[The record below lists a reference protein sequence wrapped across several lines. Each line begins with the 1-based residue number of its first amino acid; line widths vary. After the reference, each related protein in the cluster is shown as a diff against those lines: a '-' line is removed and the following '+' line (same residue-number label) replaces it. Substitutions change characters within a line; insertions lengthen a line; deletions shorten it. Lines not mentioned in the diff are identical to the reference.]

1 MYEQVHHK
9 QQTAQMATLTAH
21 RERERWEHE
30 GGPPPLHSHYGQ
42 VGCVPPSPSPSPPP
56 PLPPL
61 PPLSLLHHLVGM
73 IASLAGVLLPSSSRF
88 IASYAMSAA
97 L

>member
-42 VGCVPPSPSPSPPP
+42 VRC
-56 PLPPL
+56 LPPHI
-61 PPLSLLHHLVGM
+61 PLSLLHHLVGM
-73 IASLAGVLLPSSSRF
+73 IASLGVTSAMTCPLPMPSQLAFNCIDRN
-88 IASYAMSAA
+88 A
-97 L
+97 